1 MATTFEKRSEKDVG
15 FAREE
20 TMLSEDDAVLA
31 RLGYKAEFAREF
43 SNLSTI
49 SFAFSIM
56 GVASSVATTFDTPL
70 LLAGPAAP
78 VWCWFLGATMCCT
91 IGASIAE
98 LVSAYPTSGGLY
110 SASAYLVPK
119 RYKAPVGWIVG
130 WLNLLGQVAGVASTE
145 FGLSRMIWA
154 AVAISKPPTEELV
167 DGVLTL
173 VPFTPTNG
181 ELYGLYVGLLFVH
194 GLINSLPTKWLAK
207 ITASFVFINL
217 GSVLGVVIALGV
229 CTDNKHSGSYV
240 FGSLNNQSGWSS
252 NALSF
257 FLGLLSVQ
265 WTMTDY
271 DATAHISEEV
281 QRAAVAAPVA
291 IFVAIVG
298 TGLVGFIYN
307 IVLVLCAG
315 DLAELPG
322 NSGLSVA
329 TIISNNVPLAGFY
342 VLWTGICL
350 TAFFVVTTAL
360 QANSR
365 SFFAFSRDGGLPDRG
380 LFGKM
385 SSWKIP
391 LWGVWLVVVLSM
403 LLGLLQ
409 FASSVA
415 LNAVFSLCAIA
426 LDTSYA
432 VPILCKIIF
441 RDHPEV
447 NYRPGPFD
455 LGRGILAKAVNWAA
469 VLWIAFVTVIFC
481 LPTVRPTTA
490 LNMNYAS
497 VITVGVLFLS
507 GVWYLLGGRK
517 HYYGPRNFT
526 GGASGGEQIRSSDSD
541 SDDHK

>member
-207 ITASFVFINL
+207 ITASFVL
-217 GSVLGVVIALGV
+217 
-229 CTDNKHSGSYV
+229 
-240 FGSLNNQSGWSS
+240 
-252 NALSF
+252 
-257 FLGLLSVQ
+257 
-265 WTMTDY
+265 
-271 DATAHISEEV
+271 
-281 QRAAVAAPVA
+281 
-291 IFVAIVG
+291 
-298 TGLVGFIYN
+298 
-307 IVLVLCAG
+307 
-315 DLAELPG
+315 
-322 NSGLSVA
+322 
-329 TIISNNVPLAGFY
+329 
-342 VLWTGICL
+342 
-350 TAFFVVTTAL
+350 
-360 QANSR
+360 
-365 SFFAFSRDGGLPDRG
+365 
-380 LFGKM
+380 
-385 SSWKIP
+385 
-391 LWGVWLVVVLSM
+391 
-403 LLGLLQ
+403 
-409 FASSVA
+409 
-415 LNAVFSLCAIA
+415 
-426 LDTSYA
+426 
-432 VPILCKIIF
+432 
-441 RDHPEV
+441 
-447 NYRPGPFD
+447 
-455 LGRGILAKAVNWAA
+455 
-469 VLWIAFVTVIFC
+469 
-481 LPTVRPTTA
+481 
-490 LNMNYAS
+490 
-497 VITVGVLFLS
+497 
-507 GVWYLLGGRK
+507 
-517 HYYGPRNFT
+517 
-526 GGASGGEQIRSSDSD
+526 
-541 SDDHK
+541 